1 VSAGEHE
8 LVVVLPGLSACA
20 RTESMG
26 RQPTIGPVRSLDRAT
41 GTLERLGQIE
51 RYAEVEFGGDRM
63 LDLDAAA
70 RRPPATAPPPSE
82 AGRTDA

>member
-1 VSAGEHE
+1 
-8 LVVVLPGLSACA
+8 
-20 RTESMG
+20 M
-26 RQPTIGPVRSLDRAT
+26 RSLDRAT